1 MSVVQGAALLSG
13 AGKTGGAGSRGMA
26 VELNGMI
33 SSAVWR
39 ACFYARANCGFAG
52 CAALL
57 RTVSNRSK
65 ALPAA
70 DEAIPV
76 TQDRAG
82 YRSRLQRASRKAPAY
97 AVRSKR
103 NTRRNYPGLF
113 RCEAPKLRGS
123 GCALIL
129 RSAAFASGC
138 RDFAAN
144 PLPSAQRA
152 NGSLPSASASS
163 APSTSLQRTAGRCG
177 AGSSCG
183 RFLIRPAVASR
194 RDWRSLSA
202 CE

>member
-1 MSVVQGAALLSG
+1 MSVVQCAALLSG

-39 ACFYARANCGFAG
+39 ACFYARANCGSAG

-57 RTVSNRSK
+57 RTVSDRSK

-70 DEAIPV
+70 DEAIPA
-76 TQDRAG
+76 TQDRVG

-123 GCALIL
+123 GCALHSPVRSL
-129 RSAAFASGC
+129 RIRLPRLRCQSPAICSARKRITAIRFGIECAI
-138 RDFAAN
+138 REFAAH
-144 PLPSAQRA
+144 R
-152 NGSLPSASASS
+152 
-163 APSTSLQRTAGRCG
+163 
-177 AGSSCG
+177 
-183 RFLIRPAVASR
+183 
-194 RDWRSLSA
+194 RSLRGRQQLRA
-202 CE
+202 VLQQAGGGEQAGLAVVVGL